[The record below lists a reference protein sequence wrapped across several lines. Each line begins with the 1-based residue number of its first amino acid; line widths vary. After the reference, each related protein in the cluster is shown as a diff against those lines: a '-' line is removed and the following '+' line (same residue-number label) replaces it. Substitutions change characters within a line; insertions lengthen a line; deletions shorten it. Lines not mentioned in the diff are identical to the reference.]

1 MEHIKENRTIQFTDS
16 LFWKKDQSFLQATEA
31 EFITRL
37 EKRQTTYEVI
47 DKDDFKY
54 CLYLDSDI
62 DTIARETFTEQLC
75 NTVEIKEEQYL
86 RSALIALM
94 GQEFE
99 PNITIATSHTGNYKE
114 DQTKISVR
122 LYVSNVIATKHQQRK
137 FAHQLNLMAF
147 ENKRTFDNIFEYIP
161 PMEHLF
167 DEGVYDS
174 NRKMRCLNTSKP
186 NECRPL
192 ILVKGNLINTI
203 ITRCD
208 PDARIMEDFN
218 DGQPVY
224 TKSNFVSPFD
234 NGITES
240 TMMPELLFYAE
251 SGAFANLVGNG
262 CHQKWL
268 SLAGMLVS
276 ILPVEDAFTCW
287 EQATIRDGTTNKQTE
302 YETKFNHVKKLMDD
316 PLKAMNTLKKAIKR
330 DYPTIAQQWKQHADI
345 AKETAKQQMCDS
357 IKAQKEAI
365 KIHQEEIKIQQET
378 TDKLA
383 FMEQLTD
390 EDKEVIDNLTL
401 IQLKA
406 INASIA
412 LPTDYSIATT
422 FNALYGSNY
431 VCINN
436 NNKDFYCFDKTNN
449 LWVSNCGDSPI
460 RNKLS
465 NEFVTIYTYFKYK
478 RMIDSHDEFNTK
490 KIDIIISNLGSAG
503 HKDHIIKELCSIIKN
518 VDFADNMNHAL
529 YMIPTNDG
537 CVFDMRTLISVPR
550 TIQHKFSF
558 TINAKY
564 IPYDATIPEFGI
576 VDKYFNDLFCGDTE
590 TTSTFIDAL
599 KSSLVGK
606 PLRFLFFCIG
616 TGTNGKSTLFNSIR
630 NIFAKF
636 VDTLSNNVIVE
647 SGSKSALNTEIEKLD
662 KSRIGLVSELSGV
675 TKLNEVGV
683 KAITGGDA
691 LNLRTLHTKD
701 KTIHPTLSVFTSLNV
716 GNMPSFNTESK
727 ALLNR
732 IVVFN
737 FCANFGKIDEN
748 GMIIVEDQKAFEA
761 KMLELN
767 DYIFSYIM
775 HFGTISSSFKM
786 SPAMILARNEQIE
799 DNKDTAL
806 EDFLIETLEDCVND
820 KVINKLISVND
831 LRIQFDSYCTQN
843 KLKNGYNKR
852 KFNEKL
858 KMIGLDLKESNSKI
872 MLYHKRFKE
881 ENGDGDM

>member
-16 LFWKKDQSFLQATEA
+16 LFWKKDQTFLQATEA

-208 PDARIMEDFN
+208 LDARIMEDFN

-365 KIHQEEIKIQQET
+365 KIQQKDAIKIQLESTIEIGQTYAEM
-378 TDKLA
+378 KIE
-383 FMEQLTD
+383 FEISHF
-390 EDKEVIDNLTL
+390 KVIDSALFMTILTSGDINIQTKQSLL
-401 IQLKA
+401 ISCEHLRFEKIIKGEIVSMGFVAEWLKDPSMRRYDSA
-406 INASIA
+406 DVYPPDQQCPDNVFNMWVPFAMESVSVWTHHQDGLDMFRKHILIMCNNEEHIA
-412 LPTDYSIATT
+412 FYFEKWISQMIQYPSVKTICPTIISSQGAGKGTIMKLFIKMLGQTKVL
-422 FNALYGSNY
+422 NE
-431 VCINN
+431 
-436 NNKDFYCFDKTNN
+436 
-449 LWVSNCGDSPI
+449 VSNPSRDIWG
-460 RNKLS
+460 N
-465 NEFVTIYTYFKYK
+465 
-478 RMIDSHDEFNTK
+478 FNSLMK
-490 KIDIIISNLGSAG
+490 QAFLV
-503 HKDHIIKELCSIIKN
+503 N
-518 VDFADNMNHAL
+518 VD
-529 YMIPTNDG
+529 
-537 CVFDMRTLISVPR
+537 
-550 TIQHKFSF
+550 
-558 TINAKY
+558 
-564 IPYDATIPEFGI
+564 
-576 VDKYFNDLFCGDTE
+576 
-590 TTSTFIDAL
+590 
-599 KSSLVGK
+599 
-606 PLRFLFFCIG
+606 
-616 TGTNGKSTLFNSIR
+616 
-630 NIFAKF
+630 
-636 VDTLSNNVIVE
+636 
-647 SGSKSALNTEIEKLD
+647 
-662 KSRIGLVSELSGV
+662 ELSGKDSREAV
-675 TKLNEVGV
+675 GQIKTLIKSDTISINSKGQAPIIINSYHRFLNTTNNSDPVSVSKDDRRNCVIQASDELLGNTGYFNKIYELLADVNVIKTCYEYFKSLPDADKFNSLEIPHTKYHDEMSQLNVSPIESWLRDYTEEFYNPETNVVGNTV
-683 KAITGGDA
+683 KI
-691 LNLRTLHTKD
+691 LSSNCFVMFNEWKD
-701 KTIHPTLSVFTSLNV
+701 KTHMIYDVNALKFSVQMSRLKIN
-716 GNMPSFNTESK
+716 GIESIK
-727 ALLNR
+727 
-732 IVVFN
+732 
-737 FCANFGKIDEN
+737 G
-748 GMIIVEDQKAFEA
+748 A
-761 KMLELN
+761 KGERL
-767 DYIFSYIM
+767 
-775 HFGTISSSFKM
+775 K
-786 SPAMILARNEQIE
+786 
-799 DNKDTAL
+799 
-806 EDFLIETLEDCVND
+806 
-820 KVINKLISVND
+820 
-831 LRIQFDSYCTQN
+831 QFDLQKMAIYY
-843 KLKNGYNKR
+843 KL
-852 KFNEKL
+852 
-858 KMIGLDLKESNSKI
+858 
-872 MLYHKRFKE
+872 
-881 ENGDGDM
+881 